1 MHYDYLIVGAGL
13 FGAVFAHRAVESG
26 RSCLVIDRRP
36 NVGGNVYTENVE
48 GINVH
53 VYGAHIFHTSD
64 EEVWRFVNRF
74 ASFNGYVNRVVAD
87 YNGERYSL
95 PFNMYTF
102 EQLWGV
108 RTPEEARAK
117 IAEQIAA
124 YGIDGITNLEQQ
136 AISMVGTDVYL
147 KLVKGYTEKQ
157 WGRSCRELPPSI
169 IKRLPLRFTYDDN
182 YFNDKYQG
190 IPVGGYT
197 AMVRK
202 MLEGADVITD
212 TEYSDF
218 ISSTEHTFGKTVY
231 TGMIDAFFGYRL
243 GRLAYR
249 SLRFETEILDRPDF
263 QGTAVVN
270 YTSRSVPYTRIIE
283 HKYFENSPSPKTVIS
298 REYPDAYAEG
308 KEAYYTVN
316 DAENTALAD
325 RYRQL
330 AAKERPD
337 VIFGG
342 RLGEYKYYDMD
353 KVIASALA
361 LAAREL

>member
-157 WGRSCRELPPSI
+157 WGRSCGELPPPSSSGFRYVSPTTTTI
-169 IKRLPLRFTYDDN
+169 STTNTRAYPW
-182 YFNDKYQG
+182 
-190 IPVGGYT
+190 
-197 AMVRK
+197 
-202 MLEGADVITD
+202 ADTP
-212 TEYSDF
+212 
-218 ISSTEHTFGKTVY
+218 
-231 TGMIDAFFGYRL
+231 RWC
-243 GRLAYR
+243 
-249 SLRFETEILDRPDF
+249 
-263 QGTAVVN
+263 
-270 YTSRSVPYTRIIE
+270 
-283 HKYFENSPSPKTVIS
+283 
-298 REYPDAYAEG
+298 
-308 KEAYYTVN
+308 
-316 DAENTALAD
+316 
-325 RYRQL
+325 
-330 AAKERPD
+330 ERCW
-337 VIFGG
+337 
-342 RLGEYKYYDMD
+342 K
-353 KVIASALA
+353 
-361 LAAREL
+361 ARTL